1 MKQQDET
8 VALMMVD
15 TYISLDYNTGLWK
28 TYRTCRKINEANQQQ
43 NSDAS
48 TATGQPQN
56 NSVVI

>member
-43 NSDAS
+43 NSDAI
-48 TATGQPQN
+48 TATGQ
-56 NSVVI
+56 S